1 MKSIPVRS
9 LKEKTA
15 SGSENFVVRNVRGM
29 NEIVRDVHRH
39 DFFFVLA
46 LKKGEGSHSIDFIP
60 HSIHNYSVF
69 FIRPGQ
75 VHKLQLKAG
84 SVGFIMQFDT
94 NFYDPRDNASRALLR
109 RASEKNYCQ
118 LNAAAFGNL
127 FTILATIFREY
138 TDQRDG
144 YREVIKAS
152 LAIFIIE
159 LVRNRRDNEQA
170 LRESSYEQTRLDE
183 FRELLERS
191 IAQHKQ
197 PSYYAEKL
205 NLSLYQ
211 LNAITKSMLGK
222 TCSDVINEHIILE
235 AKRYLLATTDQV
247 NQIAY
252 HLGYEDPSY
261 FIRFFKRHTGRSPE
275 AFRK

>member
-9 LKEKTA
+9 LKEQHLSAT
-15 SGSENFVVRNVRGM
+15 ENFAIRDVRTM
-29 NEIVRDVHRH
+29 NDVVRDVHRH

-46 LKKGEGSHSIDFIP
+46 LKKGKGNHSIDFIP
-60 HSIHNYSVF
+60 YSIRNHSVF

-75 VHKLQLKAG
+75 VHKLHLKAG
-84 SVGFIMQFDT
+84 SAGYIMQFDH
-94 NFYDPRDNASRALLR
+94 NFYAPADNVSRAFLR
-109 RASEKNYCQ
+109 RAGGKNYCQ
-118 LNAAAFGNL
+118 LDASSFGNL
-127 FTILATIFREY
+127 FSILTRIFGEY
-138 TDQRDG
+138 SEKRDG

-152 LAIFIIE
+152 LAIFTIE
-159 LVRNRRDNEQA
+159 LVRNRRSNEQA
-170 LRESSYEQTRLDE
+170 LQEESYEQKRLDE
-183 FRELLERS
+183 FQELLEKS
-191 IAQHKQ
+191 VGHHKQ

-205 NLSLYQ
+205 SLSLYQ

-222 TCSDVINEHIILE
+222 TCSDVINEYIVLE

-261 FIRFFKRHTGRSPE
+261 FIRFFKRHTGQSPD